1 MILRFKSHW
10 FNGNHLAPS
19 NNALAPSWHNDM
31 VIFKVDFSIED
42 DLSFP
47 NQVAIAANGYFQRKG
62 APKLLPMFATNFMA
76 SMEAITWQ

>member
-1 MILRFKSHW
+1 
-10 FNGNHLAPS
+10 
-19 NNALAPSWHNDM
+19 M